1 MSTLVTSDLINK
13 LAPLDMKARHI
24 VEGFIAGL
32 HKSPYHGFS
41 IEFAEH
47 RPYNQGDELKHV
59 DWKVFGKSD
68 RLYVKQYEEETNL
81 KAHILLDVSSSMLFK
96 YHASWTKL
104 QYGVHL
110 AASLMHLMYRQR
122 DAVGLYLF
130 DNEIRDAFAPKATNS
145 HVKRMYGQLEALL
158 KLEKSKNPEPRTT
171 NAASVLHKLAST
183 ISQRGLV
190 IIISD
195 LMEDQALSEPLQ
207 KALKHLRHQN
217 HEVLVFNLIEHRSE
231 RALDVKSNRLLV
243 KDLESNASLSIDV
256 NQVREDYQARIKE
269 YMFGLKIFCEQ
280 ANISFE
286 EIDTESAF
294 EKALLAYLIKRKKL
308 G

>member
-1 MSTLVTSDLINK
+1 MLVTSDLITK
-13 LAPLDMKARHI
+13 LAPLDLKARHI
-24 VEGFIAGL
+24 VEGFISGL

-47 RPYNQGDELKHV
+47 RPYNQGDEIKHV

-96 YHASWTKL
+96 YHAEWNKL

-110 AASLMHLMYRQR
+110 AAALMHLMHKQR

-130 DNEIRDAFAPKATNS
+130 DRGLRESLRPKATLS
-145 HVKRMYGQLEALL
+145 HLRRMYAM
-158 KLEKSKNPEPRTT
+158 LEKELSIQDEIRKETRITE
-171 NAASVLHKLAST
+171 AAGVLHQIADT
-183 ISQRGLV
+183 VSQRGL
-190 IIISD
+190 IILISD
-195 LMEDQALSEPLQ
+195 LLEDRAASEPLQ
-207 KALKHLRHQN
+207 KALNHLRHN
-217 HEVLVFNLIEHRSE
+217 KHEVLVLHLVERRSE
-231 RALDVKSNRLLV
+231 RELDVKSERLLL
-243 KDLESNASLSIDV
+243 KDLESSNSMMIEASQIK
-256 NQVREDYQARIKE
+256 EDYKKRINSYLDE
-269 YMFGLKIFCEQ
+269 IRLFCDAQ
-280 ANISFE
+280 QITFE
-286 EIDTESAF
+286 EIDTEASF